1 MLIFP
6 QKLTNNM
13 KTLLAFLLISSA
25 IVRGWSQDMPNDEQS
40 NNELKLNAFNLIV
53 FSYADLS
60 YERLLN
66 EEASLGV
73 SILFSLGEDDE
84 VLDYYRTF
92 SITPYYRQ
100 YFSKQYAE
108 GFFVEGFGML
118 NSGKDYYYIFDEQGG
133 SNEYGDTYT
142 DFALGISVGGKFV
155 TKRGFI
161 AEIYTGLGRNLLGD
175 EFAPEI
181 VGRGGISLGYRF

>member
-1 MLIFP
+1 
-6 QKLTNNM
+6 M
-13 KTLLAFLLISSA
+13 KTLFTSVLMLSVIFFG
-25 IVRGWSQDMPNDEQS
+25 RSQDISNESQSRDEI
-40 NNELKLNAFNLIV
+40 KINAFNLITFTYMDV
-53 FSYADLS
+53 S

-73 SILFSLGEDDE
+73 SVLFNIGEDNE
-84 VLDYYRTF
+84 ILDYFRNF

-118 NSGKDYYYIFDEQGG
+118 NSGKDYYYIFDEQG
-133 SNEYGDTYT
+133 SSYEYGDTYT
-142 DFALGISVGGKFV
+142 DFALGISIGGKFV
-155 TKRGFI
+155 TQRGFI

>member
-1 MLIFP
+1 MKKLLTTALI
-6 QKLTNNM
+6 
-13 KTLLAFLLISSA
+13 IS
-25 IVRGWSQDMPNDEQS
+25 VVCLGQSQDISNDSQPRDEF
-40 NNELKLNAFNLIV
+40 KINAFNLIA
-53 FSYADLS
+53 FTYMDLS
-60 YERLLN
+60 YERLLH

-73 SILFSLGEDDE
+73 SVLFNVGNDNEI
-84 VLDYYRTF
+84 LDYFRNF

-118 NSGKDYYYIFDEQGG
+118 NSGEDYYYSFDDQG
-133 SNEYGDTYT
+133 NETNSGETYT
-142 DFALGISVGGKFV
+142 DFALGVSVGGKFV

-175 EFAPEI
+175 DTAPEI
-181 VGRGGISLGYRF
+181 VSRGGISLGYRF

>member
-1 MLIFP
+1 
-6 QKLTNNM
+6 M
-13 KTLLAFLLISSA
+13 KTLLTTALIIS
-25 IVRGWSQDMPNDEQS
+25 VVCLGQSQDISNDSQPRDEF
-40 NNELKLNAFNLIV
+40 KINAFNLIA
-53 FSYADLS
+53 FTYMDLS
-60 YERLLN
+60 YERLLH

-73 SILFSLGEDDE
+73 SVLFNVGNDNEI
-84 VLDYYRTF
+84 LDYFRNF

-118 NSGKDYYYIFDEQGG
+118 NSGEDYYYSFDDQG
-133 SNEYGDTYT
+133 NETNSGETYT
-142 DFALGISVGGKFV
+142 DFALGVSVGGKFV

-175 EFAPEI
+175 ETAPEI
-181 VGRGGISLGYRF
+181 VSRGGISLGYRF

>member
-1 MLIFP
+1 MSVIF
-6 QKLTNNM
+6 
-13 KTLLAFLLISSA
+13 FG
-25 IVRGWSQDMPNDEQS
+25 RSQDIPNNTQPNDE
-40 NNELKLNAFNLIV
+40 LKINAFNLIT
-53 FSYADLS
+53 FTYMDLS

-73 SILFSLGEDDE
+73 SVLFNIGDE
-84 VLDYYRTF
+84 NEILDYFRNF

-118 NSGKDYYYIFDEQGG
+118 NSGEDYYYSFDEQG
-133 SNEYGDTYT
+133 NETNSGETYT

-175 EFAPEI
+175 DTAPEI
-181 VGRGGISLGYRF
+181 VSRGGISLGYRF